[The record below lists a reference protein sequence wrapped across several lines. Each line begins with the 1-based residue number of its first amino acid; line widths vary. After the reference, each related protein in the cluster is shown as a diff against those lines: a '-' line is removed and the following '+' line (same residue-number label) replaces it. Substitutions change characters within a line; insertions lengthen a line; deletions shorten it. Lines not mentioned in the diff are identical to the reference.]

1 MFNPFD
7 TNAHVWKPIFNPFNF
22 LHDVYSSEDV
32 SFGSS
37 GDLVNYQQNHPAIDY
52 AYVYKS
58 DGNKS
63 DRFNVSNSHTKHLTI
78 HPYGCSYDS
87 NNCGQV
93 FRVKPNAGYTI
104 NLKNSDTG
112 QSYSITPSNPFEL
125 VMDNDGYHKFEFLSI
140 TKETETETE
149 TDETEETDPDQTDN
163 GSKVTTQSFSFKPVD
178 TTETEKSNIGIYV
191 GVIAVLAASVW
202 YYTSQ

>member
-1 MFNPFD
+1 
-7 TNAHVWKPIFNPFNF
+7 
-22 LHDVYSSEDV
+22 
-32 SFGSS
+32 
-37 GDLVNYQQNHPAIDY
+37 
-52 AYVYKS
+52 
-58 DGNKS
+58 
-63 DRFNVSNSHTKHLTI
+63 
-78 HPYGCSYDS
+78 
-87 NNCGQV
+87 
-93 FRVKPNAGYTI
+93 
-104 NLKNSDTG
+104 
-112 QSYSITPSNPFEL
+112 
-125 VMDNDGYHKFEFLSI
+125 MDNDGYHKFEFLSI